1 MRLRNSSQV
10 EKVESNR
17 IYLFRETVFTMKYT
31 LAVVALVATLCLVRA
46 DDGCENNVANC
57 NALFSS
63 VAHAERDLE
72 TFTNQQLEKSFDFL
86 LLSYVFDQYKLDRP
100 GFEKMYRKIS
110 DKAWEDTQ
118 GLIKYRSKRGLVVE
132 LNGLANATENVLE
145 TRTLKTMNRAVLLN
159 TDEMGSLKL
168 ALAYEKALASESHR
182 IHKKIS
188 HAHGEGQVY
197 DPDVAHYLDEEIIEY
212 QSGLIRQLTGH
223 IHNLQA
229 ISSEATRD
237 LGLHMF
243 DEYLAKLE

>member
-1 MRLRNSSQV
+1 
-10 EKVESNR
+10 
-17 IYLFRETVFTMKYT
+17 MKNYA
-31 LAVVALVATLCLVRA
+31 LVAVALVACIAFVRA
-46 DDGCENNVANC
+46 DDDCETNAVSC

-63 VAHAERDLE
+63 VAHVERDLE
-72 TFTNQQLEKSFDFL
+72 VFTNQQLEKSFDFL

-100 GFEKMYRKIS
+100 GFEKMYRKMS

-132 LNGLANATENVLE
+132 LNGLQNATESVLE

-188 HAHGEGQVY
+188 HAHGTEQVY

-212 QSGLIRQLTGH
+212 QSGVIRDITGH
-223 IHNLQA
+223 IHNLQS
-229 ISSEATRD
+229 ILSESTRD

-243 DEYLAKLE
+243 DEYLAKAQ

>member
-1 MRLRNSSQV
+1 
-10 EKVESNR
+10 
-17 IYLFRETVFTMKYT
+17 MKYT
-31 LAVVALVATLCLVRA
+31 LLAVALVAGICLAQA
-46 DDGCENNVANC
+46 DDGCETNVTNC

-63 VAHAERDLE
+63 VTHAERELE
-72 TFTNQQLEKSFDFL
+72 IFTNQQLEKSFDFL
-86 LLSYVFDQYKLDRP
+86 LLSYVFDQYTLDRP
-100 GFEKMYRKIS
+100 GFEKLYRKIS

-132 LNGLANATENVLE
+132 LNGISADDNILE
-145 TRTLKTMNRAVLLN
+145 KRTLKSMSRKNLLD

-168 ALAYEKALASESHR
+168 ALAYEKALATESHK

-212 QSGLIRQLTGH
+212 QSGVIRDLTGH
-223 IHNLQA
+223 IHNLQS
-229 ISSEATRD
+229 ILGESTSD

-243 DEYLAKLE
+243 DEYLAKVQ